1 MSQKRFSFVLLQ
13 YRLPFKLN
21 SYSDIEIH
29 YTKLTETGFITI
41 GIIIKIN
48 YVDKARSLHLSNEIF
63 KFHIVYHIFEDTFK
77 KAALKSKGTKVYFQ
91 EFKRKNKFSTEK

>member
-1 MSQKRFSFVLLQ
+1 MSQKQFSFVLLQ
-13 YRLPFKLN
+13 CRLFFKLN
-21 SYSDIEIH
+21 SYSDIEI